1 VYAAVV
7 IAGMTRS
14 YKTADDTTCRS
25 APWARF
31 PNVGC
36 TSPFTD
42 ADKALNLSRTDSPDR
57 QALMSGQTR
66 IESSSCT
73 HKVVGTGGGGY
84 SGDNYDL
91 ADAAQVAGVN
101 VIIEVFARDELLQ

>member
-1 VYAAVV
+1 
-7 IAGMTRS
+7 M
-14 YKTADDTTCRS
+14 
-25 APWARF
+25 
-31 PNVGC
+31 
-36 TSPFTD
+36 D

-73 HKVVGTGGGGY
+73 HKVVGTGGGY

-91 ADAAQVAGVN
+91 ADGAQVAGVN
-101 VIIEVFARDELLQ
+101 VIIEAFARDELLQ